1 MKGNMVVTVG
11 TGKLGSMVGYRIT
24 NSNDKEKQGLRAYV
38 AHPSNPQSYLQ
49 AQQRVKIANIA
60 RTYGALKS
68 VIRRSFEGK
77 KYGGMSYLEFLKIN
91 LNAVPTTGPWVQ
103 KSHKSFVPGG
113 YVMSQGSLTP
123 VVTTYAQG
131 MGFKVSLKGVNMN
144 SLTTDG
150 AFATAIVNANP
161 QLQAGD
167 QLTFVVVTED
177 ENNNFTAFVHSI
189 LLDEEATTTNLLA
202 NKSKDDIEFDDAI
215 ITFGDGEDIMITD
228 GALDPIVA
236 AYVVVSRDGENLHLR
251 SNATMAISTSLT
263 TNVEYFG
270 AEAKFA
276 AIQSFMA
283 AGSET
288 DWPTEAIV

>member
-49 AQQRVKIANIA
+49 AQQRVMIGNIA

-68 VIRRSFEGK
+68 VIRRSFEGE

-91 LNAVPTTGPWVQ
+91 LNAVPTNGPWVP
-103 KSHKSFVPGG
+103 KSHKSFVPGC
-113 YVMSQGSLTP
+113 YVMSQGTLSP
-123 VVTTYAQG
+123 VVATYQTG
-131 MGFKVSLKGVNMN
+131 LGFSINLKGVDMT

-150 AFATAIVNANP
+150 ALATAIVAANP

-177 ENNNFTAFVHSI
+177 ENNNFNPFVHSI

-202 NKSKDDIEFDDAI
+202 NKSKGTIEYDDAVLTFEAGQD
-215 ITFGDGEDIMITD
+215 ITITD
-228 GALDPIVA
+228 GEIDPIVA

-251 SNATMAISTSLT
+251 SSATMAISTSLT

-270 AEAKFA
+270 AEAKIT

>member
-38 AHPSNPQSYLQ
+38 AHPSNPQSFLQ

-60 RTYGALKS
+60 RTYGALKT
-68 VIRRSFEGK
+68 VIRRSFENK
-77 KYGGMSYLEFLKIN
+77 KYGGMSYLEFLKLN
-91 LNAVPTTGPWVQ
+91 LNAVPADGPWVQ

-113 YVMSQGSLTP
+113 YVMSQGTLSP
-123 VVTTYAQG
+123 AATTYQAG
-131 MGFKVSLKGVNMN
+131 LGFVVSLKGCDMTN
-144 SLTTDG
+144 LATDG
-150 AFATAIVNANP
+150 AFATAIVAANP

-167 QLTFVVVTED
+167 QITFVVVTED
-177 ENNNFTAFVHSI
+177 ENNNFTPFVHSI
-189 LLDEEATTTNLLA
+189 LLDEKATTTNLLD
-202 NKSKDDIEFDDAI
+202 NKSKGDIEFDDAVL
-215 ITFGDGEDIMITD
+215 TFEAGQDINITD
-228 GALDPIVA
+228 GGTDPIVA
-236 AYVVVSRDGENLHLR
+236 AYVVVSRDGENVHLR
-251 SNATMAISTSLT
+251 STATMALSTSLT

-270 AEAKFA
+270 ANAKFA

>member
-38 AHPSNPQSYLQ
+38 AHPSNPQSFLQ

-60 RTYGALKS
+60 RTYGALKT

-91 LNAVPTTGPWVQ
+91 LNAVPTDGPWVQ

-123 VVTTYAQG
+123 VVAKYQQG
-131 MGFKVSLKGVNMN
+131 LGFKISLKGCNMN

-150 AFATAIVNANP
+150 QFATAIVAANP

-202 NKSKDDIEFDDAI
+202 NKSKDTIEFDDAI
-215 ITFGDGEDIMITD
+215 LTFGEGEDITIQD
-228 GALDPIVA
+228 GELDPVVA

-251 SNATMAISTSLT
+251 SNATMTLSTSLT

>member
-77 KYGGMSYLEFLKIN
+77 KYGGMSYLEFLKLN
-91 LNAVPTTGPWVQ
+91 LNAVPTNGPWVQ

-113 YVMSQGSLTP
+113 YVMSQGTLSP
-123 VVTTYAQG
+123 VVATYQTG
-131 MGFKVSLKGVNMN
+131 LGFKVSLKGCAMN

-150 AFATAIVNANP
+150 QFATAIVAANP

-177 ENNNFTAFVHSI
+177 ENNNFNPFVHSI

-202 NKSKDDIEFDDAI
+202 NKSKDDIEFDDAVLTI
-215 ITFGDGEDIMITD
+215 VAGEDITITD
-228 GALDPIVA
+228 GSLDPVVA

-251 SNATMAISTSLT
+251 SSATMAISTAIT
-263 TNVEYFG
+263 TNVEFFG
-270 AEAKFA
+270 PEAKIA

-288 DWPTEAIV
+288 DWPTEALV

>member
-77 KYGGMSYLEFLKIN
+77 KYGGMSYLEFLKLN
-91 LNAVPTTGPWVQ
+91 LNAVPTNGPWVQ

-113 YVMSQGSLTP
+113 YVMSQGTLSP
-123 VVTTYAQG
+123 VVATYQTG
-131 MGFKVSLKGVNMN
+131 LGFKVSLKGCAMN

-150 AFATAIVNANP
+150 QFATAIVAANP

-177 ENNNFTAFVHSI
+177 ENNNFTPYVHSI

-215 ITFGDGEDIMITD
+215 LTIVAGEDITITD
-228 GALDPIVA
+228 GSLDPVVA

-251 SNATMAISTSLT
+251 SSATMAISTAIT

-270 AEAKFA
+270 AEAKIA

>member
-77 KYGGMSYLEFLKIN
+77 KYGGMSYLEFLKLN
-91 LNAVPTTGPWVQ
+91 LNAVPTNGPWVQ

-113 YVMSQGSLTP
+113 YVMSQGTLSP
-123 VVTTYAQG
+123 VVATYQTG
-131 MGFKVSLKGVNMN
+131 LGFKVSLKGCAMN
-144 SLTTDG
+144 SLKTDG
-150 AFATAIVNANP
+150 EFAAAIVAANP

-167 QLTFVVVTED
+167 QLTFVDVTED
-177 ENNNFTAFVHSI
+177 ENNNFNAFVHSI
-189 LLDEEATTTNLLA
+189 LLDEKATTTNLLA
-202 NKSKDDIEFDDAI
+202 NKSKDDIEFDDAVLT
-215 ITFGDGEDIMITD
+215 ITAGEDITITD
-228 GALDPIVA
+228 GSLDPVVA
-236 AYVVVSRDGENLHLR
+236 AYVVVSRDGEDLHLR
-251 SNATMAISTSLT
+251 SSATMAIGTALS

-270 AEAKFA
+270 AEAKIA
-276 AIQSFMA
+276 AIRSFMA

-288 DWPTEAIV
+288 DWPTEALV